1 MARKFYRSS
10 EGDTLDAI
18 AYRFY
23 GKTSGITE
31 RLLLLNRGLEK
42 YIVLPRLTHVLL
54 LNDDELPEVK
64 PVKEVINLWD

>member
-1 MARKFYRSS
+1 MARKFYTS

-23 GKTSGITE
+23 GKTDGVTE

-42 YIVLPRLTHVLL
+42 YIILPRLTPVLL
-54 LNDDELPEVK
+54 LNDDELPDLK
-64 PVKEVINLWD
+64 PIRETINLWD